1 MHGCCVVIPQL
12 GNGDQSLERNCRYD
26 TKVANSHSH
35 ASQQKMHNPVQLIKK
50 LKKPTFGATG
60 PCSEDD
66 FVATRN
72 AFLQQEGNVTGFIFS
87 VAIHNNQ
94 ILAIHIRFDV
104 RQSGCY
110 CALMSKIAAEG
121 EYVNALNR

>member
-1 MHGCCVVIPQL
+1 VIPQL
-12 GNGDQSLERNCRYD
+12 GDGDQSLERNRRYD
-26 TKVANSHSH
+26 TKVANSHFH
-35 ASQQKMHNPVQLIKK
+35 ASQQKMNNPIQLIKK

-66 FVATRN
+66 SIATGN

-87 VAIHNNQ
+87 IPIHNNQ

-104 RQSGCY
+104 R
-110 CALMSKIAAEG
+110 
-121 EYVNALNR
+121 